1 MSSDFFVWCF
11 IVVNFEEIWTRP
23 YRDVLVWRTKY
34 NKKWSISTFR
44 EKYINWNWLDQ
55 AWGRFVAMLCTR
67 WLCCTRWEGSSIFF
81 KDVIKVGFKVL
92 SWWFERNMLVC
103 FFRLLTENGFGF
115 AFITKFSKI
124 FVWTSP
130 GAFDVLKVDV
140 LTMLTSPGAF
150 EILCQVFQN
159 ELWRI
164 FLLPCTKVVQVA
176 VFFRENQ
183 FINPFKID
191 VEKWIVQDLLTA
203 RELVEVWRW
212 KESFLKPQKFS
223 SFLEWFKL
231 FSLIFGIVVLSSL
244 KMMMN

>member
-1 MSSDFFVWCF
+1 
-11 IVVNFEEIWTRP
+11 
-23 YRDVLVWRTKY
+23 
-34 NKKWSISTFR
+34 
-44 EKYINWNWLDQ
+44 
-55 AWGRFVAMLCTR
+55 MLCTR
-67 WLCCTRWEGSSIFF
+67 WMCCTRCVVSSIFF
-81 KDVIKVGFKVL
+81 KDVFKVGFKVL
-92 SWWFERNMLVC
+92 RWWFERNMLVC

-124 FVWTSP
+124 VVWTSP

-191 VEKWIVQDLLTA
+191 VEKMNCAGSSYCQRFGWSLTMK
-203 RELVEVWRW
+203 R
-212 KESFLKPQKFS
+212 KFS
-223 SFLEWFKL
+223 ENSEIFKFLGMIETL
-231 FSLIFGIVVLSSL
+231 FTNLWNCGCCFCR
-244 KMMMN
+244 MMMKWRITSEKQISNWTTCSWYW